1 MRNLPSLPLLGR
13 RQFLRT
19 SACGFGA
26 LAFSVLAAE
35 RGAATPASPLTPKA
49 PHFAPRARR
58 VIFLFMAGGP
68 SHIDLFDDKPR
79 LAKGHGDKLPFAL
92 PATEATVGMANTRLL
107 GPVAPLRPRGRSGL
121 SMSDLLP
128 HLTRHADDLCVL
140 RGMVSDSPNHP
151 TATTFLHTGT
161 LNDLRPSL
169 GAWLA
174 YGLGTENQNLPG
186 YITILPAEGERNY
199 SSAFLPAICQGTA
212 IQDVGT
218 QPGQAP
224 IRHLAD
230 PSLAP
235 HLQRRRLD
243 LIQALNR
250 GHLERLHT
258 DQQMEGVI
266 ESFELAF
273 RMQTETPKLV
283 DLTRESKATLD
294 LYGIGQATTDKFGRQ
309 CLLARRFAEA
319 GVRFIQVSLGGWDHH
334 GTIRTSLPASC
345 AGADQPIAGLLTDLK
360 ARGLLDDT
368 LVLWSGEFGRTPHSQ
383 DLTLGKAP
391 LAEFGR
397 EHNPHGFTAWLA
409 GGGVKGGFAY
419 GQTDEFGYR
428 AIDGKVH
435 VHDLHATI
443 LHLLGLNHEKLT
455 YRQAGRDYRLTDV
468 HGQVVREIIAS

>member
-1 MRNLPSLPLLGR
+1 MPNLPVVPALGR

-26 LAFSVLAAE
+26 LALSVLGAE
-35 RGAATPASPLTPKA
+35 RAAATPAGPLAPKA
-49 PHFAPRARR
+49 PHFKPRAKR

-68 SHIDLFDDKPR
+68 SHLDLFDYKPR
-79 LAKGHGDKLPFAL
+79 LAKAHGDKLPFAL
-92 PATEATVGMANTRLL
+92 PTTEATVGMENTRLL

-121 SMSDLLP
+121 VMSELLP
-128 HLTRHADDLCVL
+128 NLANHADDLCVL

-151 TATTFLHTGT
+151 TAITFLHTGA

-199 SSAFLPAICQGTA
+199 SSAFLPAICQGTPL
-212 IQDVGT
+212 QEVGNK
-218 QPGQAP
+218 PAQAP

-230 PSLAP
+230 LSLPP

-243 LIQALNR
+243 LIQTLNR
-250 GHLERLHT
+250 RHLERLKV

-283 DLTRESKATLD
+283 DLARESKATLE
-294 LYGIGQATTDKFGRQ
+294 LYGIGQAPTDRFGRQ

-334 GTIRTSLPASC
+334 GKIRSALPESC
-345 AGADQPIAGLLTDLK
+345 AVADKPIAGLLTDLK
-360 ARGLLDDT
+360 VRGLLEDT

-419 GQTDEFGYR
+419 GQTDEFAYR

-435 VHDLHATI
+435 IHDLHATI
-443 LHLLGLNHEKLT
+443 LHLLGLHHDKLT
-455 YRQAGRDYRLTDV
+455 YRHAGRDFRLTDV
-468 HGQVVREIIAS
+468 HGNVVREIIA